1 MGRID
6 LTREIKAA
14 FNEQRKQIEKAEI
27 IALNRAGKSALAQT
41 VMFIRKGFNIKASDV
56 VEKPEAVTTPE
67 QFNKSF

>member
-27 IALNRAGKSALAQT
+27 IALNRAGRSALAQT
-41 VMFIRKGFNIKASDV
+41 VIFIRKAYN
-56 VEKPEAVTTPE
+56 
-67 QFNKSF
+67 NK